1 MAVCASSRRCRPA
14 VPTHRPTTSLSSGF
28 RDTPT
33 FRKRQHGR
41 RRAHGH
47 ERDWRPSR
55 RLGKRRYDRNERGRV
70 LDRSRRVRR
79 WRLDRCG
86 RSGRQRRGIDNH
98 ARWHR
103 IEHHHPQ
110 NSQQSR
116 GPVGRS
122 EGRVTA
128 STGGGDIELEDVTG
142 DASATTGAGD
152 VRINVVNSGRTDH
165 SINVESGS
173 GRVVIEVPRI
183 STRASSWKAP
193 TRTTSTER
201 RASPATSRSIEAK
214 RTVGTGARERL
225 ESTFARMA
233 SSGTVAD

>member
-1 MAVCASSRRCRPA
+1 MTGGLHGGSGSGGTIVTNADGFSTVRGGFGDGGSIGVGEAVGNGVVSTITRDGIVSNITTRRIRSSLAEGMGFGGP
-14 VPTHRPTTSLSSGF
+14 SGAIVISK
-28 RDTPT
+28 D
-33 FRKRQHGR
+33 G
-41 RRAHGH
+41 G
-47 ERDWRPSR
+47 EI
-55 RLGKRRYDRNERGRV
+55 V
-70 LDRSRRVRR
+70 
-79 WRLDRCG
+79 
-86 RSGRQRRGIDNH
+86 IDNAPNGAALH
-98 ARWHR
+98 TGGGR
-103 IEHHHPQ
+103 IA
-110 NSQQSR
+110 
-116 GPVGRS
+116 VGRS